1 MQQLLLLYL
10 HCKAECLDRKARR
23 NLTISPPA
31 TIAVPLIYFISSL
44 PCFALTLDLTYSDTL
59 PRRPMLPL
67 HTQQHHGY
75 G

>member
-1 MQQLLLLYL
+1 MQQLYL

-23 NLTISPPA
+23 NLTTSPPA
-31 TIAVPLIYFISSL
+31 TIDVPFIYFISSL
-44 PCFALTLDLTYSDTL
+44 PCYPLTLNLTYPDTL

-67 HTQQHHGY
+67 HTQHHGY